1 MLSYISSRHNSAV
14 MLAASLS
21 EKKNREKTRLFRFDG
36 KKLFAE
42 ACACGV
48 ELEHV
53 FLLESK
59 KAELIQ
65 FVNEK
70 ISIHNINNMDCVY
83 ILSDAAFDK
92 ICEEKSP
99 EGIITVAKYIDKHR
113 KIATIDNMAS
123 AADAKELFGEG
134 RMMAFESLRDPG
146 NLGTV
151 IRTAAAL
158 GVDTLLLSSDCAD
171 IYKPRTVRAAM
182 GALFTRRIVIAD
194 DLPCAL
200 AAVRKTGRRTVA
212 AALSDGARDVRELS
226 LGSSDCVVIGNEGH
240 GLSETALA
248 ACELSAIL
256 PMERGP
262 GIESLNASVAAA
274 IFMWLC
280 RGEDTAARN

>member
-1 MLSYISSRHNSAV
+1 MLPYISSRQNPTV

-42 ACACGV
+42 ACACG
-48 ELEHV
+48 LDIKYV
-53 FLLESK
+53 FLIEDK
-59 KAELIQ
+59 KDELIE
-65 FVNEK
+65 FVKKCAET
-70 ISIHNINNMDCVY
+70 HNIELLECVY
-83 ILSDAAFDK
+83 ILSGAAFDK

-99 EGIITVAKYIDKHR
+99 EGIITVAKYIDKLR
-113 KIATIDNMAS
+113 KIATIDNMAAS
-123 AADAKELFGEG
+123 SDGAGLFGGG

-171 IYKPRTVRAAM
+171 VYNPRTVRAAM
-182 GALFTRRIVIAD
+182 GALFTRRIIIAD
-194 DLPCAL
+194 DLPRAL
-200 AAVRKTGRRTVA
+200 TQVRAAGYRTVA
-212 AALSDGARDVRELS
+212 AALTDSAVNADELS
-226 LGSSDCVVIGNEGH
+226 LGDRDCVVIGNEGH
-240 GLSETALA
+240 GLSEAVLDVCDIA
-248 ACELSAIL
+248 AVL

-280 RGEDTAARN
+280 R